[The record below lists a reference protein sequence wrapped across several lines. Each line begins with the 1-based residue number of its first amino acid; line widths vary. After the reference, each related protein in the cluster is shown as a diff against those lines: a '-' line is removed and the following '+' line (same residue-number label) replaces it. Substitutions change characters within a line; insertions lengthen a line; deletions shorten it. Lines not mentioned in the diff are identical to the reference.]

1 MPPPPPFAAAT
12 AVRALDANTYEVT
25 LDDDWCIGSVPHGGY
40 VLATLLRAAAA
51 HLARTP
57 ATAHQ
62 PHTMTAQALFARR
75 TAAGPAQVRVR
86 TVRPGRATSTV
97 HVALRQNGRD
107 LVLAY
112 LTQADLRAERGVGF
126 PTGWALAP
134 PPPPADVA
142 RLRAGS
148 DANWAEQ
155 TDMPFAAFRRA
166 SQRVRFWFPRGGQR
180 ARGSNDQW
188 MCLREAG
195 GRFDNAA
202 LGFVADMFPQVVE
215 GFNEEEDPYLVRE
228 KGVVEKLKKDGRRW
242 ARYWYPTVTMNLD
255 VKKALP
261 EGGVEFLFCRT
272 SAKMIRNGRLDLE
285 VVVLDEGGDLVAVS
299 NHVVMVLSAGR
310 NLAGRDAGGKDSK
323 I

>member
-1 MPPPPPFAAAT
+1 M
-12 AVRALDANTYEVT
+12 
-25 LDDDWCIGSVPHGGY
+25 
-40 VLATLLRAAAA
+40 LATLLRAAAA

-57 ATAHQ
+57 STAHQ
-62 PHTMTAQALFARR
+62 LHTMTAQALFARR
-75 TAAGPAQVRVR
+75 AAAGPARVHVR
-86 TVRPGRATSTV
+86 TARPGGATSTV
-97 HVALRQNGRD
+97 HVALRQGGRD

-126 PTGWALAP
+126 PTGWALRP
-134 PPPPADVA
+134 PPLPADVR
-142 RLRAGS
+142 RLKDGG
-148 DANWAEQ
+148 DENWAEQ
-155 TDMPFAAFRRA
+155 TDMPFAGFRRA

-188 MCLREAG
+188 MCLRENA

-228 KGVVEKLKKDGRRW
+228 KGVVEKLKTDGRRW

-261 EGGVEFLFCRT
+261 EEGAEFLFCRT

-285 VVVLDEGGDLVAVS
+285 VVVLDEGGDLVAIS

-310 NLAGRDAGGKDSK
+310 NLAARSDGGTESK
-323 I
+323 M

>member
-1 MPPPPPFAAAT
+1 
-12 AVRALDANTYEVT
+12 
-25 LDDDWCIGSVPHGGY
+25 VPHGGY

-57 ATAHQ
+57 STTAHQ
-62 PHTMTAQALFARR
+62 PHTMTAQAVFARR
-75 TAAGPAQVRVR
+75 TAAGRATVRVDVPR
-86 TVRPGRATSTV
+86 AGRATSTV
-97 HVALRQNGRD
+97 HVAMSQGGRD
-107 LVLAY
+107 LVLVY
-112 LTQADLRAERGVGF
+112 LTLADLRAEQGVGF
-126 PTGWALAP
+126 PTGWALEP
-134 PPPPADVA
+134 PPVPVDLR
-142 RLRAGS
+142 RLKAGT
-148 DANWAEQ
+148 DPGWAEQ
-155 TDMPFAAFRRA
+155 VDMPFADFRRA
-166 SQRVRFWFPRGGQR
+166 SQRVRFWFPRAGQR
-180 ARGSNDQW
+180 AKGSNDQW
-188 MCLREAG
+188 VCLREG

-261 EGGVEFLFCRT
+261 EEGVEFLFCRT

-310 NLAGRDAGGKDSK
+310 NLAGRSTDGKGKSK
-323 I
+323 M